1 MNQKREIHI
10 VRANACPHY
19 AIILALIAEST
30 MNKGIGRRYESMRA
44 KREIIPVRGL
54 RKLNLGEN
62 YERGI
67 LSFLM
72 KVSKDRHWLNLL
84 NERRK
89 T

>member
-1 MNQKREIHI
+1 M
-10 VRANACPHY
+10 
-19 AIILALIAEST
+19 
-30 MNKGIGRRYESMRA
+30 G
-44 KREIIPVRGL
+44 GL

-72 KVSKDRHWLNLL
+72 KVSKYRHWLNLL

-89 T
+89 TYYQIGRRNKKCVECAKTLFLM